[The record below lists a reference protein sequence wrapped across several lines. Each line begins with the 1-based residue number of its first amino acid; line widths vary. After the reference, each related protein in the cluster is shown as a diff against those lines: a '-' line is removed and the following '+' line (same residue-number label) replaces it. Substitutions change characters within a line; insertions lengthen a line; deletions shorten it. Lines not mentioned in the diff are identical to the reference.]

1 MSFMRVV
8 ERGDWERFLGE
19 DTSRSDHVSNRT
31 RAKMGGGFVEM
42 VRSRMRK
49 SEERTTKLER
59 VESIYKVEK
68 AKRWVYI

>member
-1 MSFMRVV
+1 VREV
-8 ERGDWERFLGE
+8 
-19 DTSRSDHVSNRT
+19 
-31 RAKMGGGFVEM
+31 VEM